1 MGDKVDNI
9 IGIHGIGIKK
19 AEKILAKSKDRDA
32 TIESY
37 YKDEFGE
44 GWYQR
49 MVQNTQLLWMLQKD
63 VKMPMDIKGDI
74 EIADN

>member
-1 MGDKVDNI
+1 L
-9 IGIHGIGIKK
+9 
-19 AEKILAKSKDRDA
+19 AESKDWDA
-32 TIESY
+32 TVESRY
-37 YKDEFGE
+37 EDEFGG

>member
-63 VKMPMDIKGDI
+63 VKMPMDIRG
-74 EIADN
+74 